1 MDCVELVTYLNL
13 SKSTLGS
20 PHSALSR
27 HIVNRIFKFVLSL
40 DINVQHMEDQRK
52 TCEPIL
58 DSKSLRELQDFLMKS
73 EFSLLLSNT
82 QRLWSGA
89 QNHIRMGISE
99 IKANLDAPQSRLSFE
114 WLFGNRQAKL
124 DTLSNISNLLVK
136 IAAGMEAVMEWWS
149 PVFDVMGRLRRE
161 VSCTTG
167 ESLLEKDMIS
177 LRSICTAMNLYYN
190 AYETPVKEMLHVH
203 GISNEQPRADEK
215 PVAKRS
221 KGTVNKF

>member
-1 MDCVELVTYLNL
+1 MRHGLCRAGYIPQVGCQRLLRLNSKLIGKSL

-73 EFSLLLSNT
+73 EFSLLLSST

-89 QNHIRMGISE
+89 QNHIRMVGWLRSSDTHSFFFRIQGISE

-124 DTLSNISNLLVK
+124 GK
-136 IAAGMEAVMEWWS
+136 AG
-149 PVFDVMGRLRRE
+149 P
-161 VSCTTG
+161 CH
-167 ESLLEKDMIS
+167 
-177 LRSICTAMNLYYN
+177 
-190 AYETPVKEMLHVH
+190 PLH
-203 GISNEQPRADEK
+203 R
-215 PVAKRS
+215 
-221 KGTVNKF
+221 